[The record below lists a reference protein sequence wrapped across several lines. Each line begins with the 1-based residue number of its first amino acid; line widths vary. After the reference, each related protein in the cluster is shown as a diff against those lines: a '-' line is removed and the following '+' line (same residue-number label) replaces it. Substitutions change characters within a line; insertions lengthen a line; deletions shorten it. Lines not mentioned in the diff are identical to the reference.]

1 MASTFFKIASGE
13 FLSGWQPDA
22 ANSKLSPRSRL
33 RNMKSFFI
41 FFLLTQ
47 VPKFS
52 RSYSFTKINLN

>member
-22 ANSKLSPRSRL
+22 ANNKLSPKSRL
-33 RNMKSFFI
+33 RDMESFFI

-47 VPKFS
+47 VSKFS
-52 RSYSFTKINLN
+52 RFYLLQY